1 MPAPKPYH
9 KPPIIIYQGV
19 RPPVHV
25 YEKPQAQAPQQSYGA
40 SSRVETYKAPPKA
53 QAQPVRKPTPSYPSV
68 SPPAKTQYSTGAN
81 RYKATK
87 KSDSG
92 KEHYRRYQQHQQNR
106 ESGKY
111 RFTGLNNIFSGAV
124 PPSSEPR
131 AKLEEIQAPD
141 LSPSGSNINQVYS
154 APVAQARIDTDDRDK
169 DRSAVVRAV
178 VSVSDTKG
186 NLIRRGTVTDIT
198 HEQ

>member
-1 MPAPKPYH
+1 M
-9 KPPIIIYQGV
+9 
-19 RPPVHV
+19 
-25 YEKPQAQAPQQSYGA
+25 
-40 SSRVETYKAPPKA
+40 
-53 QAQPVRKPTPSYPSV
+53 
-68 SPPAKTQYSTGAN
+68 
-81 RYKATK
+81 
-87 KSDSG
+87 
-92 KEHYRRYQQHQQNR
+92 
-106 ESGKY
+106 
-111 RFTGLNNIFSGAV
+111 NNIFTGAA

-141 LSPSGSNINQVYS
+141 LSPSGSKINQVFS
-154 APVAQARIDTDDRDK
+154 SVPVAQARIDTEDRDK

>member
-1 MPAPKPYH
+1 VPAPKPYH

-25 YEKPQAQAPQQSYGA
+25 YEKPQTQAPQQSYAPPPQQSYGA
-40 SSRVETYKAPPKA
+40 SSRVETYKAPSKPA
-53 QAQPVRKPTPSYPSV
+53 PATRQPRQPAPSYPSV
-68 SPPAKTQYSTGAN
+68 SPAKTQYSSGAN
-81 RYKATK
+81 RYKATR
-87 KSDSG
+87 KSDS
-92 KEHYRRYQQHQQNR
+92 
-106 ESGKY
+106 
-111 RFTGLNNIFSGAV
+111 GLNNIFTGAS

-141 LSPSGSNINQVYS
+141 LSPSSSNINQVYS

-178 VSVSDTKG
+178 VSVSDQKG

-198 HEQ
+198 HEH

>member
-1 MPAPKPYH
+1 
-9 KPPIIIYQGV
+9 V

-40 SSRVETYKAPPKA
+40 SSRVETYKAPPKPQA
-53 QAQPVRKPTPSYPSV
+53 QAYKAPPRQHAQPVKQPAPSYPSV
-68 SPPAKTQYSTGAN
+68 SPPAKTQYSSGAN

-111 RFTGLNNIFSGAV
+111 RFTGVNNIFTGAA

-141 LSPSGSNINQVYS
+141 LSPAGSKINQVYA

-178 VSVSDTKG
+178 VSVSDTNGK
-186 NLIRRGTVTDIT
+186 LIRRGTVTDIT

>member
-1 MPAPKPYH
+1 VPAPKPYH

-25 YEKPQAQAPQQSYGA
+25 YEKPQAPAPQQSYGA
-40 SSRVETYKAPPKA
+40 SSRVETYKAPPPKPA
-53 QAQPVRKPTPSYPSV
+53 PSFRPPTPSYPSV
-68 SPPAKTQYSTGAN
+68 SPAKTQYSGGAN

-106 ESGKY
+106 ESGNY
-111 RFTGLNNIFSGAV
+111 RFTGLNNIFSGAS

-141 LSPSGSNINQVYS
+141 LSPAGSKINQVYS

-178 VSVSDTKG
+178 VSVSDQKG

>member
-1 MPAPKPYH
+1 
-9 KPPIIIYQGV
+9 
-19 RPPVHV
+19 VHV
-25 YEKPQAQAPQQSYGA
+25 YEKPQAQAPKQTYGA
-40 SSRVETYKAPPKA
+40 SSRVETYKAPPKTA
-53 QAQPVRKPTPSYPSV
+53 QSFKSPTPSYPSV
-68 SPPAKTQYSTGAN
+68 SSAKNQYSSGAN

-92 KEHYRRYQQHQQNR
+92 
-106 ESGKY
+106 
-111 RFTGLNNIFSGAV
+111 LNNIFTGAA

-141 LSPSGSNINQVYS
+141 LSPSGSKINQVYS

-178 VSVSDTKG
+178 VSVADTKG

-198 HEQ
+198 HKQ

>member
-1 MPAPKPYH
+1 M
-9 KPPIIIYQGV
+9 
-19 RPPVHV
+19 HV
-25 YEKPQAQAPQQSYGA
+25 YEKPQAQAPKQSYGA
-40 SSRVETYKAPPKA
+40 SSRVETYKAPPKP
-53 QAQPVRKPTPSYPSV
+53 QAQSVKQPTPSYPSV
-68 SPPAKTQYSTGAN
+68 SPPAKTQYSSGAN

-92 KEHYRRYQQHQQNR
+92 
-106 ESGKY
+106 
-111 RFTGLNNIFSGAV
+111 LNNIFTGAA

-141 LSPSGSNINQVYS
+141 LSPSGSKINQVYS
-154 APVAQARIDTDDRDK
+154 APVSQARIDTDDRDK

>member
-9 KPPIIIYQGV
+9 KPPIIFYQGV

-40 SSRVETYKAPPKA
+40 SSRVETYKAPPKPA
-53 QAQPVRKPTPSYPSV
+53 PSFKPPTPSYPSV
-68 SPPAKTQYSTGAN
+68 SPAKTQYSSGAN

-92 KEHYRRYQQHQQNR
+92 
-106 ESGKY
+106 
-111 RFTGLNNIFSGAV
+111 LNNIFAGAA

-141 LSPSGSNINQVYS
+141 LSPSGSKINQVYS

-178 VSVSDTKG
+178 VSVSDQKG

>member
-1 MPAPKPYH
+1 VPAPKPYH

-25 YEKPQAQAPQQSYGA
+25 YEKPQAQALKQSYGA
-40 SSRVETYKAPPKA
+40 SARVETYKAPPKPA
-53 QAQPVRKPTPSYPSV
+53 PSRQPPQPSYPSISLDV
-68 SPPAKTQYSTGAN
+68 KTKYSSGPAKSQYSGGAN

-87 KSDSG
+87 KSDV
-92 KEHYRRYQQHQQNR
+92 
-106 ESGKY
+106 
-111 RFTGLNNIFSGAV
+111 GLNNIFTGAA

-141 LSPSGSNINQVYS
+141 LSPAGSKKVYS
-154 APVAQARIDTDDRDK
+154 APVAQARIDTEDRDK

-178 VSVSDTKG
+178 VSVSDQSGK
-186 NLIRRGTVTDIT
+186 LLRRGSVTDIT

>member
-1 MPAPKPYH
+1 M
-9 KPPIIIYQGV
+9 
-19 RPPVHV
+19 HV
-25 YEKPQAQAPQQSYGA
+25 YEKPQAQAPEQSYGA
-40 SSRVETYKAPPKA
+40 SSRVETYKAPPKPA
-53 QAQPVRKPTPSYPSV
+53 PQRPALRPAPKPAPKRPSPSYPSV
-68 SPPAKTQYSTGAN
+68 SPPVKTQYSGGAN

-92 KEHYRRYQQHQQNR
+92 
-106 ESGKY
+106 
-111 RFTGLNNIFSGAV
+111 LNNIFTGAA

-141 LSPSGSNINQVYS
+141 LSPSGSKINQVYS

>member
-40 SSRVETYKAPPKA
+40 SSRVETYKAPPKPQA
-53 QAQPVRKPTPSYPSV
+53 QAYKAPPRQHAQPVKQPAPSYPSV
-68 SPPAKTQYSTGAN
+68 SPPAKTQYSSGAN

-92 KEHYRRYQQHQQNR
+92 
-106 ESGKY
+106 
-111 RFTGLNNIFSGAV
+111 LNNIFTGAA

-141 LSPSGSNINQVYS
+141 LSPAGSKINQVYA

-178 VSVSDTKG
+178 VSVSDTNGK
-186 NLIRRGTVTDIT
+186 LIRRGTVTDIT

>member
-1 MPAPKPYH
+1 
-9 KPPIIIYQGV
+9 
-19 RPPVHV
+19 VHV

-53 QAQPVRKPTPSYPSV
+53 QAQPVRQPTPSYPSV
-68 SPPAKTQYSTGAN
+68 SPPAKTQYSSGASPPAKTQYSTGAH

-87 KSDSG
+87 KSDS
-92 KEHYRRYQQHQQNR
+92 
-106 ESGKY
+106 
-111 RFTGLNNIFSGAV
+111 GLNNIFSGAV

-141 LSPSGSNINQVYS
+141 LSPSGSNINPVYS

>member
-1 MPAPKPYH
+1 M
-9 KPPIIIYQGV
+9 
-19 RPPVHV
+19 HV
-25 YEKPQAQAPQQSYGA
+25 YEKPQAQALKQSYGA
-40 SSRVETYKAPPKA
+40 SARVETYKAPPKPA
-53 QAQPVRKPTPSYPSV
+53 PSRQPPQPSYPSISLDV
-68 SPPAKTQYSTGAN
+68 KTKYSSGPAKSQYSGGAN

-87 KSDSG
+87 KSDVG
-92 KEHYRRYQQHQQNR
+92 KEHYRRFQQIQQSR

-111 RFTGLNNIFSGAV
+111 RFTGLNNIFTGAA

-141 LSPSGSNINQVYS
+141 LSPAGSKKVYS
-154 APVAQARIDTDDRDK
+154 APVAQARIDTEDRDK

-178 VSVSDTKG
+178 VSVSDQSGK
-186 NLIRRGTVTDIT
+186 LLRRGSVTDIT

>member
-1 MPAPKPYH
+1 VPAPKPYH

-40 SSRVETYKAPPKA
+40 SSRVETYKAPPKPA
-53 QAQPVRKPTPSYPSV
+53 PSFKPPTPSYPSV
-68 SPPAKTQYSTGAN
+68 SPAKTQYSSGAN

-92 KEHYRRYQQHQQNR
+92 KEHYRRYQQHPQNR

-111 RFTGLNNIFSGAV
+111 RFTGLNNIFTGAA

-141 LSPSGSNINQVYS
+141 LSPAGSKINQVYS

-178 VSVSDTKG
+178 VSVSDQKG

>member
-1 MPAPKPYH
+1 
-9 KPPIIIYQGV
+9 
-19 RPPVHV
+19 VHV

-40 SSRVETYKAPPKA
+40 SSRVETYKAPPKPAA
-53 QAQPVRKPTPSYPSV
+53 QSVKKQPIPSYPSV
-68 SPPAKTQYSTGAN
+68 SPPAKTQYSSGAN
-81 RYKATK
+81 LYKATK

-92 KEHYRRYQQHQQNR
+92 V
-106 ESGKY
+106 
-111 RFTGLNNIFSGAV
+111 NNIFTGAA

-141 LSPSGSNINQVYS
+141 LSPSGSKINQVYS
-154 APVAQARIDTDDRDK
+154 SVPVAQARIDTDDRDK